1 MNKKVQKGLVAAV
14 AATMGASVV
23 APTAFAASQTQNVSL
38 AAEYEAAY
46 KATAKSLETKTQR
59 DLTDARVLVD
69 ALYNR
74 VKGTADERLAT
85 TLSTLL
91 DPAQQVKLVALDEA
105 IKKADGSVKQADI
118 NAARELILDMP
129 DVWKTSFSSAM
140 DGIQQKLIKK
150 VVDAT
155 EKAKTTVLEADKVA
169 AQTLLDELKT
179 VTNNSGVEAW
189 AKDFQ
194 ATIDAIVTATKVESV
209 TAVGAKKIEVKFNK
223 AIDTTKATIE
233 VKKGTVK
240 PSVKA
245 ITFAE
250 DKKSAV
256 IEFNTNLVAGEYTVN
271 VSGLTTE
278 TLTGKTTLEAEKLA
292 KIEFLSDVAVISG
305 NTVTTSVVAKN
316 QYGEDVTAKLA
327 VGTVSATTS
336 KGTSATVDNKGKL
349 TVTNTAPYTVGEKVV
364 VTIVDSATGLV
375 TTKTLT
381 VAQSADVKTIEI
393 GELTTDNKDLVGK
406 PINVT
411 AMTTNATQYY
421 LPITV
426 KDQYGNALKA
436 SQLAGVN
443 VLSSNSNIVNLA
455 STAIVDTDNG
465 TVIKFQAAGGSATHG
480 TAVITVVSA
489 GTGVT
494 ANTAI
499 EVKEN
504 AKIDL
509 VTVDAPATELKLGKA
524 TELPVSVVDTY
535 GKEIALKD
543 LTIAGTGTAT
553 LTLGTGTTITAA
565 NATLSVVQDYV
576 NNKAVIKLTPSA
588 KTVILTVT
596 TATGKSQNLTL
607 TADAAPVVSGIKGIN
622 SDFVTMLANDT
633 SLTTR
638 LDDKVEFV
646 DQYGEDI
653 DAPGFDGT
661 DATAGLDYTIQP
673 KDSSNAV
680 TTDANGVITA
690 STTAGTETYVVTL
703 KNAAGEVLDTE
714 EVTVTVVDAA
724 KITEFGIND
733 LNKFYT
739 ETDAALTHT
748 QDIDVHGIVNGKKVV
763 VNQAMAKD
771 FAASNGLEGISATTG
786 VFTPADINTDSKDVA
801 STIRVLV
808 EAGDNTYTIT
818 KDVVYSNAAP
828 KAASLDVKLDN
839 VAVTGAVQITP
850 VNGNNIVTT
859 GTDGLKIAAKD
870 QYGKVITTGY
880 NFVITNNTTGDSTLA
895 ISSTGVLTVGTLTS
909 GKSFQINVT
918 IGGITK
924 AIKVI
929 VG

>member
-1 MNKKVQKGLVAAV
+1 LNKKVQKGLVAAV

-23 APTAFAASQTQNVSL
+23 APTVFAASQTQNVSL
-38 AAEYEAAY
+38 AAEYDAAY
-46 KATAKSLETKTQR
+46 KATAKALESKDQKDITG
-59 DLTDARVLVD
+59 ARVLVEN
-69 ALYNR
+69 LYNI

-91 DPAQQVKLVALDEA
+91 DPVQQDGFNAIIAIAEKTPVAE
-105 IKKADGSVKQADI
+105 VKQAKI
-118 NAARELILDMP
+118 NEAKYIFNNLPAN
-129 DVWKTSFSSAM
+129 WKTAFNAYSTAI
-140 DGIQQKLIKK
+140 DTVQQKYAVSILEQVKAANT
-150 VVDAT
+150 VEELEAA
-155 EKAKTTVLEADKVA
+155 KAKFEDLKKLNFDSE
-169 AQTLLDELKT
+169 TLKAYE
-179 VTNNSGVEAW
+179 
-189 AKDFQ
+189 
-194 ATIDAIVTATKVESV
+194 DAIAPEIAKKEVVKVQTV
-209 TAVGAKKIEVKFNK
+209 NAVGAKKIEVKFNK

-256 IEFNTNLVAGEYTVN
+256 IEFNTNLAAGEYTVN

-278 TLTGKTTLEAEKLA
+278 TLTAKTTVEAEKLT

-305 NTVTTSVVAKN
+305 NNVTTSVVAKN

-327 VGTVSATTS
+327 ATTVSATTS

-349 TVTNTAPYTVGEKVV
+349 TVINSVAYTVGEKVV
-364 VTIVDSATGLV
+364 VTIVDSETGLV

-381 VAQSADVKTIEI
+381 VAQAADVKSIEL

-411 AMTTNATQYY
+411 AMTDNATQYY

-426 KDQYGNALKA
+426 KDQYGNVLKA
-436 SQLAGVN
+436 SQLVGVN
-443 VLSSNSNIVNLA
+443 VLSSNSNIMNLA
-455 STAIVDTDNG
+455 TTAIVDTDNG
-465 TVIKFQAAGGSATHG
+465 TVIKFQSAGASATYG
-480 TAVITVVSA
+480 TTVITVVSA

-504 AKIDL
+504 AKIDV
-509 VTVDAPATELKLGKA
+509 VTIEAPATELKLNTPTA
-524 TELPVSVVDTY
+524 LPVSVVDTY

-543 LTIAGTGTAT
+543 LQMTASGNV
-553 LTLGTGTTITAA
+553 LTLASGSTITAT
-565 NATLSVVQDYV
+565 NATFSIVQDYV
-576 NNKAVIKLTPSA
+576 NNKAIVKITPTA
-588 KTVILTVT
+588 KNVILTVA
-596 TATGKSQNLTL
+596 TATGKTQNLTL
-607 TADAAPVVSGIKGIN
+607 TANAKPVVAGIKGIN

-633 SLTTR
+633 TLTTK

-653 DAPGFDGT
+653 DAPAFGT
-661 DATAGLDYTIQP
+661 STTATHFTITEKDAA
-673 KDSSNAV
+673 NVV
-680 TTDANGVITA
+680 TTYSNGAITA

-703 KNAAGEVLDTE
+703 KNAAGEVLDTR
-714 EVTVTVVDAA
+714 EVTVKVVDAA

-739 ETDAALTHT
+739 KTTAAVTHT
-748 QDIDVHGIVNGKKVV
+748 QDIDIHGIVDGKKVV

-771 FAASNGLEGISATTG
+771 FAASNGLTGINATSG
-786 VFTPADINTDSKDVA
+786 VFTPADVNTDSKDVA

-828 KAASLDVKLDN
+828 KAESLNVKLDN

-850 VNGNNIVTT
+850 VAGDNIVST
-859 GTDGLKIAAKD
+859 GTDKLKVYAKD

-880 NFVITNNTTGDSTLA
+880 NFVITNNTTNATIA
-895 ISSTGVLTVGTLTS
+895 IDNAGVIAITGTPAS
-909 GKSFQINVT
+909 GKSFQINAT
-918 IGGITK
+918 IDGITK

-929 VG
+929 IE